1 MADKNADSKRDI
13 NAVVQIIVSEP
24 GAPAYQKMM
33 AGSGWFPSTE
43 HEVPVGTI
51 LTNAHV
57 VNNAQRVFIR
67 LPAQHTL
74 DVPAYVHAVS
84 TDLDLA
90 ILRLSDDNVQK
101 VKGIL
106 KEKYGVDEIPTLT
119 MGDSDLVHPTNFVS
133 MSAPRVIAR
142 GYPLGT
148 EYQQFTDGR
157 VSGLKTVQEQEYIV
171 STAVINPGNSGGPL
185 VTEDNKVVGI
195 NSMKLTDAEGINI
208 SIPSNRIKAVLKTM
222 MDNSSNELLVKEM
235 VQLASMFGNA
245 GLKEQEKIQSMC
257 RGVPGI
263 SSVKVTSFWNKH
275 KVAGFK
281 RTGQL
286 VTPVKMKD
294 WYKKHVKDKR
304 GGHGLF
310 EKVIKHLHNEELDEL
325 VKMKKAGFSNYLC
338 EKCADGPECPA
349 IPPQFVPPNSMHMPI
364 LGYVASNSS
373 GQATLDL
380 YDNPADVKSGI
391 IISNVHEGDAF
402 HRAGVRKGDFLYAIE
417 VGGDTYELDNYGE
430 SWFKDLS
437 VSLPVNHIIHRSK
450 LGSTIK
456 LKVVD
461 SDGEKK
467 TRTLNYDFLHEQNRP
482 HIRML
487 DSMAD
492 QELAQ
497 QIVEFQGIVMK
508 PLRLNDV
515 MQYGMEEYAKLENRH
530 KFKVMVADINIDSVA
545 FHARNLRPGDVITAV
560 NDEQVPN
567 NWTKFMSTLQT
578 IKEDEVTLFE
588 TESGRMLVV

>member
-1 MADKNADSKRDI
+1 MSILIMADL

-24 GAPAYQKMM
+24 GAVAYQKMC

-57 VNNAQRVFIR
+57 VDNAQRVFIR

-74 DVPAYVHAVS
+74 DIPAYVHAVS

-90 ILRLSDDNVQK
+90 ILRLSDDNLKK

-106 KEKYGVDEIPTLT
+106 KKKYGVDEIPTLQ
-119 MGDSDLVHPTNFVS
+119 MGDSDTVHPTTFSS
-133 MSAPRVIAR
+133 MTAPRVIAR

-157 VSGLKTVQEQEYIV
+157 VSGLKHINEQEYIV
-171 STAVINPGNSGGPL
+171 TTATINPGNSGGPL
-185 VTEDNKVVGI
+185 VTEDNKAIGI
-195 NSMKLTDAEGINI
+195 NSMKMTNADGINM

-222 MDNSSNELLVKEM
+222 MDNSSNQHRVEEM
-235 VQLASMFGNA
+235 VQLATMFGNVT
-245 GLKEQEKIQSMC
+245 LNEKQQIESMFSSIP
-257 RGVPGI
+257 GVSPVQVM
-263 SSVKVTSFWNKH
+263 SYWNKH
-275 KVAGFK
+275 NVGGHK

-286 VTPVKMKD
+286 ITPVKMKD
-294 WYKKHVKDKR
+294 WYNKHVKDKP

-325 VKMKKAGFSNYLC
+325 VKMKKTGFQHYLC
-338 EKCADGPECPA
+338 EKCADGNECSPV
-349 IPPQFVPPNSMHMPI
+349 PPQYVPPNSMHMPI

-373 GQATLDL
+373 GQATLD
-380 YDNPADVKSGI
+380 YYGNPLGVKSGI
-391 IISNVHEGDAF
+391 IISGVHAGDAF
-402 HRAGVRKGDFLYAIE
+402 HRAGVCKGDFLYE
-417 VGGDTYELDNYGE
+417 MVVEGKRYKLDDYGE
-430 SWFKDLS
+430 AWMDRLS
-437 VSLPVNHIIHRSK
+437 VSLPVNDILHRSK
-450 LGSTIK
+450 LGSTIE
-456 LKVVD
+456 LKVVN
-461 SDGEKK
+461 SDGEKR
-467 TRTLNYDFLHEQNRP
+467 TRVMNYDFLHEKHKP

-492 QELAQ
+492 QELAK

-515 MQYGMEEYAKLENRH
+515 MQYRMEEYAKLENRH
-530 KFKVMVADINIDSVA
+530 KFKVMVADIDVDSDA
-545 FHARNLRPGDVITAV
+545 FHARNLRPGDIITHV
-560 NDEQVPN
+560 NSEKVAD
-567 NWTKFMSTLQT
+567 NWSQFMSTLQD
-578 IKEDEVTLFE
+578 IQEDEVTLFE
-588 TESGRMLVV
+588 TESGRMLIV